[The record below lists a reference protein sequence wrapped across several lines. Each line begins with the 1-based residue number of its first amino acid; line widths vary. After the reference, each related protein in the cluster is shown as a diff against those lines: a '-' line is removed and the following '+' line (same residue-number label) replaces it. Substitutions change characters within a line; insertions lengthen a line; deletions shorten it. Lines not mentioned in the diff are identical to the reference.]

1 MTKNDACSESADAGA
16 AQSEWMT
23 SARLMPS
30 PHTASEKAAIAAS
43 LYAPPVEKALTKS
56 RIAIGTAAAAVAVA
70 VPSVSLEAMVDSLR
84 VGPLEL
90 SPLAGP
96 QIDPQ
101 PKAVAKTQLPTEVWT
116 PAVDAAGP
124 VYAQTLALAD
134 AEATFS
140 SRTRISEFE
149 RELPLTVLDGGSEA
163 FDLAFAN
170 VEAPIA
176 LTAIVSGAL
185 PDDPRPISQTRST
198 AIATR
203 NIAIEQI
210 TDLKI
215 VARATPEN
223 TRPRRRALAANSSSV
238 RTNAIANRSVEAAF
252 AGAIDASN
260 AVRSSL
266 PIAPDPRPNP
276 VEPRD
281 DEVRRAIPA
290 GTPSPEVSA
299 TAAAE
304 AMLVP
309 KTKLDARVNGVLTGS
324 VDFRQLDGTIAI
336 RLRSIANM
344 MRERFSKTELS
355 HIMKGQAIDSFV
367 PLAQLQAAGIPVS
380 YNPAY
385 DEVEFGIDYQDAPNA
400 KKVHVDQISV
410 APIGPELTTIEQI
423 PR

>member
-1 MTKNDACSESADAGA
+1 
-16 AQSEWMT
+16 MT

-30 PHTASEKAAIAAS
+30 PHNAVEKAAIAAN
-43 LYAPPVEKALTKS
+43 LYATPVDRALTKS
-56 RIAIGTAAAAVAVA
+56 RIAIGTAAAVVAVA

-90 SPLAGP
+90 SPSAGP
-96 QIDPQ
+96 GIGSQ
-101 PKAVAKTQLPTEVWT
+101 PEVAAKTQLPTEVWT
-116 PAVDAAGP
+116 PAADAAGP
-124 VYAQTLALAD
+124 VYAQALALAD

-140 SRTRISEFE
+140 SRTRIGEFE

-163 FDLAFAN
+163 FNLAFAD
-170 VEAPIA
+170 VEAPIT
-176 LTAIVSGAL
+176 LTAIVSGTL
-185 PDDPRPISQTRST
+185 PDDPRRISQARRT

-203 NIAIEQI
+203 NIAIDQI
-210 TDLKI
+210 TDLNL
-215 VARATPEN
+215 VARASSEN
-223 TRPRRRALAANSSSV
+223 TQPSRRALAGNSSSA
-238 RTNAIANRSVEAAF
+238 RTTAIANRSVEAAF

-260 AVRSSL
+260 AVRNSL
-266 PIAPDPRPNP
+266 PITPDPRPNP

-281 DEVRRAIPA
+281 GEVRRAIPA
-290 GTPSPEVSA
+290 GAPSPEVSA

-355 HIMKGQAIDSFV
+355 HIMNGQAIDSFV
-367 PLAQLQAAGIPVS
+367 PLAQLQAAGIPVN

-410 APIGPELTTIEQI
+410 APIGPELTAIEQI